1 MDTITL
7 KATYVLLIN
16 GYFLDNVE
24 NDKIEY
30 LIKHLIYSLELP
42 IVIYNYNIKI
52 HNEVFNNVV
61 NYDITYSKYKKLKYD
76 IYDVITKINNN
87 NLFLYNI
94 MYNPKTKKLKIVL
107 KG

>member
-42 IVIYNYNIKI
+42 IIIHNYNTKFY
-52 HNEVFNNVV
+52 NEIFNNVIKY
-61 NYDITYSKYKKLKYD
+61 NISYSKYEKLKYD

-87 NLFLYNI
+87 HLFLNNI
-94 MYNPKTKKLKIVL
+94 MYNSKTKKLKIVL